1 MAARTCMGV
10 AVVGKKNEL
19 PINSF
24 SHWTKYSTPLRVST
38 LMLSGT
44 AGCIGL
50 TGTTGTTGFALDR
63 GLVFALRERRF
74 VDANYVSIK
83 DIATHGNT
91 TKPPYGSRTNTCWM

>member
-1 MAARTCMGV
+1 MAARTCTGV
-10 AVVGKKNEL
+10 AVVGKKNDA
-19 PINSF
+19 PTSSF

-38 LMLSGT
+38 RMVSGT

-50 TGTTGTTGFALDR
+50 AGTTGFALDR

-83 DIATHGNT
+83 DVATHGNT
-91 TKPPYGSRTNTCWM
+91 AKPTYGSCANTCGM